1 METQKTHPRRR
12 PTPSRSKLVADG
24 VECKNPELGK
34 SIAAGAVEGWKN
46 TGARRGI
53 DSIGSRGIVS
63 YRLVDFL
70 WYIYIYIY
78 VLFIER
84 YISPMDGY

>member
-1 METQKTHPRRR
+1 M
-12 PTPSRSKLVADG
+12 ADG

-78 VLFIER
+78 MYYL
-84 YISPMDGY
+84 